1 VDGQHRHP
9 ENELADFRAR
19 RFALFGMLEGYTPS
33 GSRLGATGHFRQIT
47 LPRLLPAIVAAGL
60 LSFTFSLDDCVLPAF
75 TNGQINT
82 LK

>member
-1 VDGQHRHP
+1 
-9 ENELADFRAR
+9 
-19 RFALFGMLEGYTPS
+19 M
-33 GSRLGATGHFRQIT
+33 
-47 LPRLLPAIVAAGL
+47 VAAGL